1 MAKLI
6 LKKIGKKTYYRD
18 PLRRALRNIENPK
31 DVRLPN
37 TKLAIGRM
45 LDKVAETEWP

>member
-1 MAKLI
+1 MPKLI

-37 TKLAIGRM
+37 TRTAIGRM
-45 LDKVAETEWP
+45 LDKVAEEWP